1 MKKHKFDEAIH
12 ILLEKVKYLESMA
25 ADINQAKEIIEKF
38 YGKRG
43 LEHFLEINKQYFN
56 ETPLEDIKRCKEKA
70 NQLLEAIAIL
80 KAYKEIDE

>member
-25 ADINQAKEIIEKF
+25 GEINQIKESIERF

-43 LEHFLEINKQYFN
+43 LEYFLKINKPYFD
-56 ETPLEDIKRCKEKA
+56 ETPLEDIKRCKEQA